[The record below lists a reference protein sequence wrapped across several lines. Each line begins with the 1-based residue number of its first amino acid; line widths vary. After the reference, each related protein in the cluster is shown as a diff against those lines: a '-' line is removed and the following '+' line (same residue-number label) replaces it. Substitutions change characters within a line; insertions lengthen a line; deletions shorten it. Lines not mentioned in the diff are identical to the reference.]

1 MPEDANKV
9 ELYNLNKDPTE
20 RNNMVGNVLLSVV
33 LVSGCLLHWKFIH
46 GEYT

>member
-33 LVSGCLLHWKFIH
+33 LV
-46 GEYT
+46 EQ